1 MADPEEQKDR
11 DRKTGRPEGAESGA
25 NGDDSSVHGD
35 LSGIEKHKGKR
46 QGDAYIRIVRPDPT
60 LLRRVAPGVLRATE
74 EVSRPH
80 GPVGMLYKYLKALA
94 VGRPLPTEAEKNER
108 LTKIKALAVFSAD
121 AISSSAYATEEILIV
136 LVAAGT
142 LGLTYAVPV
151 AFGIATLLAVVSFS
165 YRQTVH
171 AYPHGG
177 GSYTVSKEN
186 LGTQA
191 GLIAASALLID
202 YILTVAVSVAAGV
215 AAITSAIEP
224 LLPYRVEICLV
235 FIALV
240 TLINLRGIRESGT
253 IFAIPTYLF
262 ILSLTAVIILGVI
275 RVLLGWGPA
284 MPMQPAPVEEFLEPA
299 SIFLVLHA
307 FAAGSVA
314 MSGTEAISNGVPA
327 FQPPESKN
335 AAITLTWM
343 SSILGFFFVGV
354 TFLAD
359 KFGAMPS
366 DTETII
372 SQVGRAVLG
381 NGVGYGVFQVATM
394 LILVLAA
401 NTSFADFPRLS
412 SILARDGFMPHQMS
426 FRGDRL
432 AFSNGIIILGLIAG
446 ILTIIFG
453 GSTHAMIPLYA
464 VGVFISFTLSQSG
477 MVRHWWKSREEGWR
491 KSIVINAF
499 GALLTGIVLVVVGSV
514 KFLLGAWM
522 VLLLIPLIVWMF
534 NSIHRHYEHV
544 RQQLNPPPGDQT
556 QFLPRRKVVVVP
568 VGDFNQASL
577 RALAFARTLSEH
589 PVALHVIF
597 EDSNIDAIR
606 KKWAEWGNGTELVM
620 LESPYRSFNEPLLVY
635 VDELHR
641 HNPDAY
647 ITVVLPEFI
656 PAHWWEHA
664 LHNQT
669 ALRLKAALLFRRN
682 VVTINVPYHLEG

>member
-1 MADPEEQKDR
+1 MRTPGDAD
-11 DRKTGRPEGAESGA
+11 SGA
-25 NGDDSSVHGD
+25 NGNDSSFHGD

-60 LLRRVAPGVLRATE
+60 LLRRVAPGVLRATDQ
-74 EVSRPH
+74 VSRPH
-80 GPVGMLYKYLKALA
+80 GPIGSFYKRLKALA
-94 VGRPLPTEAEKNER
+94 VGRPLPTEAEKHER
-108 LTKIKALAVFSAD
+108 LTKIKALAVFSSD

-136 LVAAGT
+136 LVAAGAM
-142 LGLTYAVPV
+142 GMTYAVPI
-151 AFGIATLLAVVSFS
+151 AFGIAILLAVVSFS

-202 YILTVAVSVAAGV
+202 YVLTVAVSVAAGV
-215 AAITSAIEP
+215 AAITSAVEP

-235 FIALV
+235 FIALI

-253 IFAIPTYLF
+253 IFAVPTYLF
-262 ILSLTAVIILGVI
+262 IFSLTSVIILGVVRI
-275 RVLLGWGPA
+275 MLGWGPA
-284 MPMQPAPVEEFLEPA
+284 VPMEPMPAQAVLEPVT
-299 SIFLVLHA
+299 IFLILHA

-335 AAITLTWM
+335 AAVTLTWM

-354 TFLAD
+354 TFLAN
-359 KFGAMPS
+359 KFGAAPS
-366 DTETII
+366 ETETII
-372 SQVGRAVLG
+372 SQVGRGVLG
-381 NGVGYGVFQVATM
+381 NGVWYGVFQVATM

-412 SILARDGFMPHQMS
+412 SILARDGFMPHQFS

-432 AFSNGIIILGLIAG
+432 AFSNGIIILGMIAG

-453 GSTHAMIPLYA
+453 GSTHALIPLYA

-477 MVRHWWKSREEGWR
+477 MVRHWWRTREEGWR

-522 VLLLIPLIVWMF
+522 VLLLIPLLVWMF
-534 NSIHRHYEHV
+534 NGIHRHYEHV
-544 RQQLNPPPGDQT
+544 KQQLKPSLDDQS
-556 QFLPRRKVVVVP
+556 QFQPRRKIVVVP
-568 VGDFNQASL
+568 IGDFNQASL

-597 EDSNIDAIR
+597 EDSNIEKIR

-635 VDELHR
+635 IDELQR

-669 ALRLKAALLFRRN
+669 ALRLKATLLFRRN
-682 VVTINVPYHLEG
+682 IVTIDVPYHLEG